1 MSMDVRTCKT
11 CSFVY
16 HLDGSDYCA
25 QTMMGDCRTLYPV
38 EKAYGN
44 AKCKARI
51 DALGKNPCKP
61 DGSFYGYEEHAYY
74 IKHAGFKKGDGHG
87 TVTKK
92 SLH

>member
-1 MSMDVRTCKT
+1 MLICIPFGWFGLLRTDD
-11 CSFVY
+11 
-16 HLDGSDYCA
+16 DGRLQDAVSS
-25 QTMMGDCRTLYPV
+25 G
-38 EKAYGN
+38 EGIGN